1 MKKLMALLLALT
13 CLFGSAMSESLA
25 SPTDLEEFD
34 DDDWGYIGFEFA
46 RKVFISLK
54 EERLYSLGEDV
65 TLIAILMDFKPTD
78 IVTFQWEY
86 ATNIEEPNWIFI
98 ENATEQTYTFTLD
111 ETNMLYWYRIVVTI
125 GE

>member
-1 MKKLMALLLALT
+1 MTLLLALT

-25 SPTDLEEFD
+25 SPTELEEFN

-65 TLIAILMDFKPTD
+65 TLIAVLMDFKPTD
-78 IVTFQWEY
+78 I
-86 ATNIEEPNWIFI
+86 IEFSWQYSTDSSNWIPI
-98 ENATEQTYTFTLD
+98 EGANEQTYSFILD
-111 ETNMLYWYRIVVTI
+111 ENNCMYQYRVIVTWEGI
-125 GE
+125 E

>member
-65 TLIAILMDFKPTD
+65 TLIAVLMDFKPTD

-86 ATNIEEPNWIFI
+86 ATDIEEPNWIFI

>member
-13 CLFGSAMSESLA
+13 CLFGSAMSESPA
-25 SPTDLEEFD
+25 SPTDLEEFN
-34 DDDWGYIGFEFA
+34 DDDWGYIGFEFT

-65 TLIAILMDFKPTD
+65 TFIAVLIDFKPTD

>member
-13 CLFGSAMSESLA
+13 CLFGSAMSESPA
-25 SPTDLEEFD
+25 SPTDLEEFN
-34 DDDWGYIGFEFA
+34 DDDWGYIGFEFT

-65 TLIAILMDFKPTD
+65 TFIAVLIDFKPTD

-86 ATNIEEPNWIFI
+86 ATNIEEPNWICI

>member
-65 TLIAILMDFKPTD
+65 TLIAVLMDFKPTD